1 MSISRNEMNDAIQKF
16 LEEGGEVTR
25 LRYADK
31 KDQDKSYR
39 KAYHISR
46 QSDNARSRE
55 YLEREE
61 KKESQLIFSKNDR
74 MQE

>member
-1 MSISRNEMNDAIQKF
+1 MSISRDEMNGAIQRF

-25 LRYADK
+25 LKYADK
-31 KDQDKSYR
+31 KAQAKSAR

-61 KKESQLIFSKNDR
+61 VKESQLIFSKDDR
-74 MQE
+74 MRE

>member
-1 MSISRNEMNDAIQKF
+1 MSISRDKMNDAIQKF

-31 KDQDKSYR
+31 KMQDKSHR
-39 KAYHISR
+39 KAFHLSR
-46 QSDNARSRE
+46 QSDHARSRE

-61 KKESQLIFSKNDR
+61 KKESQLIFSKDER
-74 MQE
+74 MRE

>member
-1 MSISRNEMNDAIQKF
+1 MSISRDEMNDAIQKF

-31 KDQDKSYR
+31 KMQQKSAR

-46 QSDNARSRE
+46 QDDNARSKE

-61 KKESQLIFSKNDR
+61 KKESQLIFSKDER
-74 MQE
+74 MRE

>member
-1 MSISRNEMNDAIQKF
+1 MSISRDKMNDAIQKF

-31 KDQDKSYR
+31 KMQDKSHR
-39 KAYHISR
+39 KAFNLSR

-61 KKESQLIFSKNDR
+61 KKESQLIFSKDER
-74 MQE
+74 MRE

>member
-1 MSISRNEMNDAIQKF
+1 MSISRDKMNDAIQKF

-31 KDQDKSYR
+31 KMQDKSHR
-39 KAYHISR
+39 KAFHLSR

-61 KKESQLIFSKNDR
+61 KKESQLIFSKDER
-74 MQE
+74 MRE